1 MSILKNLNQQI
12 EIRANESK
20 IPLKNFE
27 LVKSNRRDLGEF
39 QINDCMQ
46 LASVVHRSP
55 VVIANEL
62 AQVLEKMDCFSD
74 INVAGPGFIN
84 VSLKEEFLCESL
96 NEMLKDIFYNVDTLP
111 RKKIF
116 MDYGGANIAKT
127 LHVGHLRSAN
137 IGEANKRLAKFLGL
151 EVMSDVHFGDIGRQ
165 SGMVILELKRRYPN
179 LNYFQTEVPDK
190 YDPLPITAKELEE
203 IYPFSSKRAKEDE
216 KVMEEV
222 RNITKKIEENDPNLV
237 ALWEEIKK
245 ISIPDIQNI
254 YKRLN
259 ATFDLWEGESDSY
272 SYMDELLH
280 FLNESHCLQESE
292 GAKVI
297 FVQTEEDKAPMPPL
311 VVLQSNGATLY
322 ATRELATLYSRIERF
337 HPDEIWYFADNRQAL
352 YFEQFFRAS
361 YLTHL
366 TDEKTTLSFYGF
378 GTMNGKDGKPFKTRD
393 GNAATLHTL
402 IEMVKEEIGK
412 KLSDKIEEEKKER
425 IKEQITIATIKY
437 ADFLPNRMTDYIFD
451 VEKFTDLEGKT
462 GPYLLYSTIRMK
474 SLLDKVKDETPHF
487 TTLKDSKE
495 RQIALL
501 LLEFAQVLT
510 RSFEQKS
517 LHEIADYLY
526 QLTSAYNSFYQDHY
540 ILTEEDKSLKETWIA
555 FTKLVYQINTTLLN
569 ILGIEVPEK
578 M

>member
-1 MSILKNLNQQI
+1 MSILKKLNQQI

-46 LASVVHRSP
+46 LASVVHTSP

-366 TDEKTTLSFYGF
+366 VDEKTTLSFYGF

-474 SLLDKVKDETPHF
+474 SLLDKVKDEAPHF

-555 FTKLVYQINTTLLN
+555 LTKLVYQINTTLLN